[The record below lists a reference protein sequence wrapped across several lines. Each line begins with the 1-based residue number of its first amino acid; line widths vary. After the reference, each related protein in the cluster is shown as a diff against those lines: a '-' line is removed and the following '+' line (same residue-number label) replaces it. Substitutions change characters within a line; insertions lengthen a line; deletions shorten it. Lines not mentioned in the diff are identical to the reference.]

1 MVKYCPNC
9 GRPNPDNARFC
20 AYCGY
25 DLSAVPSAGAYRAQT
40 AQAYQTAYYR
50 RPAYIEFEYP
60 SWLKYLALVAGIMA
74 GIGFILG
81 GVLSIA
87 TSGGNAFSIILGAG
101 VLLLGISV
109 LLSGIIFN
117 PRLVSIMLMLYGI
130 LVGVSL
136 IYVRLTVEGIMY
148 ILFGLFALLAGI
160 FSSLQ
165 TKAGYIVSSIMTY
178 LLAIFFMIG
187 TYKVSSLMSL
197 LGSSLSI
204 SISIYGYNYN
214 INLGFIVTYFISLF
228 TMGSNYILAF
238 VAMLVLATALILY
251 GALQSATGKF
261 ITYLMLS
268 IAGILMGIGLLLPN
282 IEVISGVSSLG
293 SHAFSVWQLALMT
306 VGSIMLTIG
315 GVMAMIYSILGLIYT
330 IMSYTRGY

>member
-25 DLSAVPSAGAYRAQT
+25 DLSAVPPAGTYRAQT
-40 AQAYQTAYYR
+40 AQAYQTVYR
-50 RPAYIEFEYP
+50 RSAYIEFEYP
-60 SWLKYLALVAGIMA
+60 SWLKYLALVAGITA

-81 GVLSIA
+81 GVVSIA
-87 TSGGNAFSIILGAG
+87 ASGGNVFGILAGAG
-101 VLLLGISV
+101 VLLLGLSA

-117 PRLVSIMLMLYGI
+117 PRLVSIFLMLYGI
-130 LVGVSL
+130 LAGVSL
-136 IYVRLTVEGIMY
+136 IVSRLTVEGIMML
-148 ILFGLFALLAGI
+148 LFGLFALLGGI
-160 FSSLQ
+160 FSNLGSR
-165 TKAGYIVSSIMTY
+165 AGYIISSIMIY
-178 LLAIFFMIG
+178 LAAIFFMIG
-187 TYKVSSLMSL
+187 AYKVTSL
-197 LGSSLSI
+197 
-204 SISIYGYNYN
+204 
-214 INLGFIVTYFISLF
+214 ISLF
-228 TMGSNYILAF
+228 AYGLTAYGLKFVATFLTSLLTLGSNYILAF
-238 VAMLVLATALILY
+238 IAMLVLATAVILY

-282 IEVISGVSSLG
+282 VEVISEMSGLG
-293 SHAFSVWQLALMT
+293 SSIFYAWQATLIM